1 MRKHMKLKL
10 ASACLAALTSAT
22 VLAQT
27 PNAPQPPRP
36 QAGRPAHERAFARPT
51 ERVEAQLAYQKT
63 AIKITPAQEA
73 QWNAYAEFTRK
84 QARDTEQRFSQM
96 RDQMRAQRDAA
107 RNSATPPQR
116 PNAVQRLE
124 RQQAFLAEASRNLN
138 ERLAVQK
145 PLYAA
150 LSPEQQK
157 VADVVLNPRGGME
170 RGGRGHMSGRRD
182 GGHMG
187 DGGHM
192 RG

>member
-10 ASACLAALTSAT
+10 ASACLAALTSAA

-27 PNAPQPPRP
+27 PTPPQPPRS
-36 QAGRPAHERAFARPT
+36 QAGRPAQRPMGERPFARPT

-63 AIKITPAQEA
+63 ALKITPAQEA
-73 QWNAYAEFTRK
+73 QWNAYADFSRK
-84 QARDTEQRFSQM
+84 QARDMEQRFTQM
-96 RDQMRAQRDAA
+96 RDQMHAQRDAA
-107 RNSATPPQR
+107 RNAGTPPQR

-170 RGGRGHMSGRRD
+170 RGGRGHMG
-182 GGHMG
+182 GGHE
-187 DGGHM
+187 GGHM